1 MATFFFLLGVF
12 FSIFILMIIQ
22 LIRFYR
28 NSKGTDASIKNLQ
41 DTIIHMQRDIETMV
55 LNINNR
61 IDNDVKNIYNTID
74 NEVNT
79 RY

>member
-12 FSIFILMIIQ
+12 VSIFILMIIQ

-28 NSKGTDASIKNLQ
+28 SSKGTAASIKNLQ